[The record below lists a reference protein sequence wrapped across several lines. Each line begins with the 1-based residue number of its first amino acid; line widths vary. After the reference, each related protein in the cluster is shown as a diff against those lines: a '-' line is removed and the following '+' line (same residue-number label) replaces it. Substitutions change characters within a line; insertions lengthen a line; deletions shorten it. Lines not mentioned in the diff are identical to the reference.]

1 MISYEPLW
9 KTMKKKNISQYKL
22 IHEHDISK
30 SLLQRLRDNETITTY
45 TIDRLCQILECEVSD
60 VLKFTPN

>member
-60 VLKFTPN
+60 ILKFTPN

>member
-60 VLKFTPN
+60 VLKFTPD

>member
-45 TIDRLCQILECEVSD
+45 TIDRLCQILECDVSD